1 MEVKQ
6 FKNLPS
12 IITPDKDEFFTKFLI
27 NFFQNNVVSIIKKN
41 GHERFLLPDKDWLEE
56 LDDNDDAQSD

>member
-6 FKNLPS
+6 FKNLSS
-12 IITPDKDEFFTKFLI
+12 IITPDKDEFCI
-27 NFFQNNVVSIIKKN
+27 NFFQNNVVSITKNN